1 MVKDR
6 EAWSGTSPGQG
17 IPWGGKE
24 LDKAQQLNNNKFIKK
39 F

>member
-24 LDKAQQLNNNKFIKK
+24 LDKAKQLNNNKFIKK